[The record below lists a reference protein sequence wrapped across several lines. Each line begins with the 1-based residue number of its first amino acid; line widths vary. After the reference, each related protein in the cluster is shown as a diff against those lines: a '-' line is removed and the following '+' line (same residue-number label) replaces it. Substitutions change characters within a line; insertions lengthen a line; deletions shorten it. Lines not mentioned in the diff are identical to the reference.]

1 MKEFLVGMGLG
12 VVAGLIICKVNK
24 PVADVVEKGVEKTKE
39 IVEDVQTGPAPKKKE
54 ND

>member
-12 VVAGLIICKVNK
+12 IVAGLVICKVNK

-39 IVEDVQTGPAPKKKE
+39 IVDDVQTTSAPKKKE
-54 ND
+54 NN